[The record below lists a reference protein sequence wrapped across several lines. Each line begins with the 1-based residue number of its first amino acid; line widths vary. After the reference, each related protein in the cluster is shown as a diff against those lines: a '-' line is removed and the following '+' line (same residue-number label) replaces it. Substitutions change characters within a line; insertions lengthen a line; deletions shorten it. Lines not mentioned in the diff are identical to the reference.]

1 MALYGLTS
9 LFIIFPMKIF
19 VKYRSILF
27 RDRPLG
33 LYSTTEIVGKQAT
46 IVFDF
51 F

>member
-1 MALYGLTS
+1 MALYELTS
-9 LFIIFPMKIF
+9 LFIDFPTRNF
-19 VKYRSILF
+19 VKYRSILL